1 MIAWSL
7 PWLKNHFCFN
17 DGRKIGLGT
26 SQKKSWV
33 SLTADGHGLL
43 RATPPDGHGKF
54 NGPLK
59 VGANSGVSISI

>member
-1 MIAWSL
+1 MVARSGWA
-7 PWLKNHFCFN
+7 PPK
-17 DGRKIGLGT
+17 
-26 SQKKSWV
+26 KKSWV